1 MQTSAGH
8 TSLTERALKRHLF
21 INKKKL
27 NLETRENWDFEIMI
41 SSGDSVTNSPSR
53 INRACLAHVA
63 HAVAG
68 ERRSNLREEVKG
80 FKPQTGPTLRILK

>member
-1 MQTSAGH
+1 
-8 TSLTERALKRHLF
+8 
-21 INKKKL
+21 
-27 NLETRENWDFEIMI
+27 MI

-68 ERRSNLREEVKG
+68 ERRSNLREEVKV